1 MGFTPPQTVRDN
13 AKRGLELRAKFNRG
27 GTAVGV
33 ARARDL
39 SNGASLS
46 LDTIQRMHPY
56 FSRHEVD
63 KKGEGWGS
71 DSAGYIAWLL
81 WGGDAGWSWAKS
93 VLREN
98 NKKDK
103 SMNNDLAQSY
113 AQIVKQEK
121 QADGT
126 LKVYGKATDDSL
138 DIDKQI
144 CDETWLKRAMPDWF
158 ISGGNVREQHSNI
171 AAGVAT
177 DYEVKDDGHYITA
190 LVVDPVSVKK
200 VETGVLK
207 GFSIGIRSP
216 RVIQDSKAAGGR
228 IVDGQIVEV
237 SLVDRPANPNAKL
250 MLAKATQTGELMKV
264 EQNVPSPADVAR
276 LVNKSDDAEVVDAP
290 VETPEVVEE
299 TVETTE
305 TVIDIDDTEDVAT
318 DEAPEA
324 ELVNTVK
331 SLLPVLNKFDQA
343 TYDNAITALS
353 ELIVVE
359 ANEMKAGSDERES
372 IKQLLHSIKHLF
384 HWYTGEA
391 MEGEVATPN
400 TEVIEDTIGHDD
412 ILLSAM
418 KDVDSCDCGDD
429 CDCNKCDYKMC
440 KCYGADKSVSIS
452 FNDDEITAVI
462 NKAVATAKE
471 TVATELETLK
481 AAKVAAEQ
489 KVEQLTGELDA
500 ANNKAISGGP
510 KRGAI
515 NATVKTVNVD
525 DLLVKAADYRTKAEA
540 TRDTILAKGY
550 RELAEDLIKK
560 ANKAAKRN

>member
-1 MGFTPPQTVRDN
+1 M
-13 AKRGLELRAKFNRG
+13 
-27 GTAVGV
+27 
-33 ARARDL
+33 
-39 SNGASLS
+39 
-46 LDTIQRMHPY
+46 
-56 FSRHEVD
+56 
-63 KKGEGWGS
+63 
-71 DSAGYIAWLL
+71 
-81 WGGDAGWSWAKS
+81 
-93 VLREN
+93 
-98 NKKDK
+98 
-103 SMNNDLAQSY
+103 DLAQSY
-113 AQIVKQEK
+113 ARIVKQEK

-250 MLAKATQTGELMKV
+250 MLAKATQTGELMAV
-264 EQNVPSPADVAR
+264 TQSTPSPADVAR
-276 LVNKSDDAEVVDAP
+276 LVNKSDDVDAP
-290 VETPEVVEE
+290 VETPETEVVEVVEVVEE
-299 TVETTE
+299 PTE
-305 TVIDIDDTEDVAT
+305 TVVDIDDTDDVAT

-324 ELVNTVK
+324 ELVNAVK
-331 SLLPVLNKFDQA
+331 SLLPTLNKFDQA

-400 TEVIEDTIGHDD
+400 TEVIEDVVEHDD
-412 ILLSAM
+412 IHLSAM
-418 KDVDSCDCGDD
+418 KDVDSCDCADD
-429 CDCNKCDYKMC
+429 CDCKDCGYKMC
-440 KCYGADKSVSIS
+440 KCYGADKSVSVS

-471 TVATELETLK
+471 TVTTELETLK

-489 KVEQLTGELDA
+489 KVSQLSVELEA

-510 KRGAI
+510 KRSSI
-515 NATVKTVNVD
+515 STTVKSVD
-525 DLLVKAADYRTKAEA
+525 VDALLVKAANYRTKADA

-550 RELAEDLIKK
+550 RELAEDLTKK
-560 ANKAAKRN
+560 ALKATNRN

>member
-46 LDTIQRMHPY
+46 LDTIQRMHSY
-56 FSRHEVD
+56 FARHEVD

-324 ELVNTVK
+324 ELVNAVK
-331 SLLPVLNKFDQA
+331 SLLPTLNKFDQA

-418 KDVDSCDCGDD
+418 KDVDSCDCEDG

>member
-1 MGFTPPQTVRDN
+1 
-13 AKRGLELRAKFNRG
+13 
-27 GTAVGV
+27 
-33 ARARDL
+33 
-39 SNGASLS
+39 
-46 LDTIQRMHPY
+46 
-56 FSRHEVD
+56 
-63 KKGEGWGS
+63 
-71 DSAGYIAWLL
+71 
-81 WGGDAGWSWAKS
+81 
-93 VLREN
+93 
-98 NKKDK
+98 
-103 SMNNDLAQSY
+103 
-113 AQIVKQEK
+113 
-121 QADGT
+121 
-126 LKVYGKATDDSL
+126 
-138 DIDKQI
+138 
-144 CDETWLKRAMPDWF
+144 
-158 ISGGNVREQHSNI
+158 
-171 AAGVAT
+171 
-177 DYEVKDDGHYITA
+177 
-190 LVVDPVSVKK
+190 
-200 VETGVLK
+200 
-207 GFSIGIRSP
+207 
-216 RVIQDSKAAGGR
+216 
-228 IVDGQIVEV
+228 
-237 SLVDRPANPNAKL
+237 
-250 MLAKATQTGELMKV
+250 
-264 EQNVPSPADVAR
+264 
-276 LVNKSDDAEVVDAP
+276 
-290 VETPEVVEE
+290 
-299 TVETTE
+299 
-305 TVIDIDDTEDVAT
+305 
-318 DEAPEA
+318 
-324 ELVNTVK
+324 
-331 SLLPVLNKFDQA
+331 
-343 TYDNAITALS
+343 
-353 ELIVVE
+353 
-359 ANEMKAGSDERES
+359 
-372 IKQLLHSIKHLF
+372 
-384 HWYTGEA
+384 

>member
-46 LDTIQRMHPY
+46 LDTIQRMNSY

-63 KKGEGWGS
+63 KKGEGWGK

-103 SMNNDLAQSY
+103 SMINELAQSY

-276 LVNKSDDAEVVDAP
+276 LVNKSDDADAP
-290 VETPEVVEE
+290 VETPVEPEVVEVTE
-299 TVETTE
+299 EPTE
-305 TVIDIDDTEDVAT
+305 TVVDIDDTEDVAT

-353 ELIVVE
+353 ELIIVE

-400 TEVIEDTIGHDD
+400 TEVIEDVVEHDD
-412 ILLSAM
+412 IQLSAM
-418 KDVDSCDCGDD
+418 KDVDSCDCEDG
-429 CDCNKCDYKMC
+429 CDCMKCDYKMC

-471 TVATELETLK
+471 TVATELNTLK

-489 KVEQLTGELDA
+489 KVEQLSVELEA

-515 NATVKTVNVD
+515 NTTVKSVD
-525 DLLVKAADYRTKAEA
+525 VDALLVKAAEYRTKAEA

-550 RELAEDLIKK
+550 RELAEDLIQK
-560 ANKAAKRN
+560 AEKAENRN